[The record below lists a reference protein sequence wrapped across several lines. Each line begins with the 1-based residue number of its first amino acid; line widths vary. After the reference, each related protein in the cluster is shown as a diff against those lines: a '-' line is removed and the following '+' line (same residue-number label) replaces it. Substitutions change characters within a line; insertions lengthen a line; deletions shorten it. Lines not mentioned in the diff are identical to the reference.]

1 MPRRGQHYNN
11 FLLEI
16 AAVAMMAIPSS
27 LFADETITKT
37 FTESFTDSPTDSVKL
52 QTDFSLSD
60 LQPSREELVEKQLL
74 LVNDLENRFG
84 PYDIKLKEALKGLGF
99 QFKRA
104 GDLMSAS
111 EAYKRALHI
120 SRINEG
126 LFNESQLAIVERL
139 IAVDQQMARWEE
151 VDNHYGYLEHLYK
164 KLYQKDDP
172 RLEEGLRKVVA
183 WHFDA
188 SNFNLNGRRIDH
200 LRKAHGLLKL
210 RLEIAELTLS
220 GEDPLLDS
228 LKRNIAQSEYY
239 LYLSSDIYQEMS
251 RERRR
256 YARDRYLATLD

>member
-1 MPRRGQHYNN
+1 MRIRGQEYTKY
-11 FLLEI
+11 LSKIVATAMI
-16 AAVAMMAIPSS
+16 AFPVS
-27 LFADETITKT
+27 LFANDTVLN
-37 FTESFTDSPTDSVKL
+37 SVT
-52 QTDFSLSD
+52 QQSEVPISDF
-60 LQPSREELVEKQLL
+60 QPSREELVEKQLQ
-74 LVNDLENRFG
+74 LVSELEYQFG
-84 PYDIKLKEALKGLGF
+84 PYDIRLKEALKGLGF
-99 QFKRA
+99 QLKRA
-104 GDLMSAS
+104 GDFMAAS

-120 SRINEG
+120 SRVNDG

-139 IAVDQQMARWEE
+139 IDVDQKMARWDQ
-151 VDNHYGYLEHLYK
+151 VNNHYGYLEHLYK

-188 SNFNLNGRRIDH
+188 SNFNLNGRRVEH

-210 RLEIAELTLS
+210 RLEVAELTLS

-239 LYLSSDIYQEMS
+239 LYLSSDLYQEMS